1 METPADGTTGTGRL
15 DSGVDRAIPLTGIWL
30 GMLALTAIWLTA
42 LAANGAGYPGF
53 SAGRVAFWWVA
64 SMLLLVVTAAWFDAG
79 GTASRVLAFSW
90 PGAAVVGSWLGMT
103 LLAALPR
110 FAALDRF
117 PTVLDADEAAFMV
130 HALEFRH
137 GQMPDPFATGYASN
151 PLLFPAAQGLVA
163 SLVSD
168 DAWAYRM
175 PSAALGAIG
184 VLATWRL
191 GARLFSEPAGA
202 VAGVLIAMWPMHL
215 HFSRIALNN
224 ITDPTFF
231 ALAMLFA
238 LRTARQHRALDAVI
252 VGISLGLAL
261 YGYYGGRA
269 QWIIVLMVLAV
280 LAFACRMSLRTVL
293 ASVGWIVTGFVAAG
307 LPLILTLRRN
317 PDEFGGHL
325 ALMSPVSIET
335 FRDDPTGI
343 GRLYLSNLLD
353 AIVFPLWGT
362 TGGFFR
368 HEPPLFGWPLTI
380 LVVIGIGVVVVNTF
394 RWGDIR
400 GVAVTVFPYVMLAG
414 GIALVVPP
422 GSHRY
427 ATAIPLFAV
436 IAGAGLV
443 GATGIPSLWRSRV
456 TRARLLAAVLVAL
469 VIGAG
474 NVRWMASEDRQLD
487 TYGDLRTTMMW
498 DLGWRI
504 REGDGGVTRLLIVGA
519 PYVYAYGFPNFTFLA
534 PDVVQEDVHGQ
545 FLLGGAAPLPPDA
558 IMVLVP
564 ERAGERCTI
573 EEAYPGVTVV
583 DAFARDGSPLYTAFF
598 PEKSGGFAM
607 LDSPA
612 ETSVMDVTGSP
623 CVPGDLS

>member
-1 METPADGTTGTGRL
+1 
-15 DSGVDRAIPLTGIWL
+15 
-30 GMLALTAIWLTA
+30 
-42 LAANGAGYPGF
+42 
-53 SAGRVAFWWVA
+53 
-64 SMLLLVVTAAWFDAG
+64 
-79 GTASRVLAFSW
+79 
-90 PGAAVVGSWLGMT
+90 
-103 LLAALPR
+103 
-110 FAALDRF
+110 
-117 PTVLDADEAAFMV
+117 
-130 HALEFRH
+130 
-137 GQMPDPFATGYASN
+137 
-151 PLLFPAAQGLVA
+151 
-163 SLVSD
+163 
-168 DAWAYRM
+168 
-175 PSAALGAIG
+175 
-184 VLATWRL
+184 
-191 GARLFSEPAGA
+191 
-202 VAGVLIAMWPMHL
+202 
-215 HFSRIALNN
+215 
-224 ITDPTFF
+224 
-231 ALAMLFA
+231 
-238 LRTARQHRALDAVI
+238 
-252 VGISLGLAL
+252 
-261 YGYYGGRA
+261 
-269 QWIIVLMVLAV
+269 
-280 LAFACRMSLRTVL
+280 VL

-380 LVVIGIGVVVVNTF
+380 LVVIGIGVVVINTF

-474 NVRWMASEDRQLD
+474 NVRWMASEDRQLE

-504 REGDGGVTRLLIVGA
+504 REGDGGVTRLMIVGS
-519 PYVYAYGFPNFTFLA
+519 PYLYAYGFPNLTFLA

-545 FLLGGAAPLPPDA
+545 FLLGGAPPLPRDTV
-558 IMVLVP
+558 MVLVP
-564 ERAGERCTI
+564 ERAGERCVI
-573 EEAYPGVTVV
+573 EEAYPDVTVGEV
-583 DAFARDGSPLYTAFF
+583 YARDGALVYIAFF
-598 PEKSGGFAM
+598 PDGVDGFVTTAT
-607 LDSPA
+607 PA
-612 ETSVMDVTGSP
+612 ETTLQVVTQSP
-623 CVPGDLS
+623 CPFEN